1 MLKQVSISVNAG
13 NVFQDLSEKYGCT
26 VRIVDCKHSNS
37 REMSLL
43 VEIDGDPTNLISDF
57 RSRHDVRRVYFAR
70 STGSKTLIMLILE
83 SPLLC
88 DISRNSNAFCTSC
101 PYNSHVSDGT
111 LQWNMFVKD
120 ETDMAKA
127 LDMLQFRGVGADVKR
142 IENAFSN
149 DLLTARQEEVLVAA
163 VRMGYF
169 DFPRKKSLTELAS
182 ELSIKSSSLSEI
194 LRRAESKI
202 AKAYSRRLGVN

>member
-1 MLKQVSISVNAG
+1 M
-13 NVFQDLSEKYGCT
+13 FQDLSEKYHCA
-26 VRIVDCKHSNS
+26 VRIVDCKHSSS

-57 RSRHDVRRVYFAR
+57 RTRHDVRRVYFAR
-70 STGSKTLIMLILE
+70 TTGSKTIVMLILE

-88 DISRNSNAFCTSC
+88 DIARNSNAFCASC
-101 PYNSHVSDGT
+101 PYNSHVVDGT

-127 LDMLQFRGVGADVKR
+127 LDMLQFRGVRADIKR

-149 DLLTARQEEVLVAA
+149 DLLTPRQEEVLVAA
-163 VRMGYF
+163 VRLGYF
-169 DFPRKKSLTELAS
+169 DFPRKKSLTELAK

-202 AKAYSRRLGVN
+202 AKAYSRKLGLN

>member
-1 MLKQVSISVNAG
+1 MLKQVSISVKAG
-13 NVFQDLSEKYGCT
+13 NVFEELAKKYGCVIT
-26 VRIVDCKHSNS
+26 IVDCKHANS

-43 VEIDGDPTNLISDF
+43 VEIDGNPTNLISDF
-57 RSRHDVRRVYFAR
+57 RSRYDVKRVYFAK

-88 DISRNSNAFCTSC
+88 DVARNSNAFCTSC
-101 PYNSHVSDGT
+101 PYNSQVNEGV

-127 LDMLQFRGVGADVKR
+127 LDILQFRGIQADVRR
-142 IENAFSN
+142 IENAFSEE
-149 DLLTARQEEVLVAA
+149 LLTKRQEEVILAA
-163 VRMGYF
+163 VRLGYF
-169 DFPRKKSLTELAS
+169 DFPRKKSLTQLAT

-202 AKAYSRRLGVN
+202 AKAYTRRLGRS